1 MIISWIN
8 LIRFVRAI
16 LIAMG
21 FLWIPI
27 ESYEGVSNTDVVLP
41 YWGFLSVCLV
51 LGLIYFLVDGLRFS
65 GYLRTSVTIVS
76 NSFDSTIIVRF
87 GDIFKH
93 EGWKAISVNDFF
105 DSIVD
110 DDLVSRT
117 SLHGTVIN
125 TFWSG
130 DSEAWQREVNSDLSE
145 ATFECVQRTKGNTR
159 KFPVGTTVSSSSKA
173 QKFLFVVLGQT
184 NVDDNVASATTDDL
198 ARSVRGMLS
207 KARTVCAGQPLIIPL
222 MGSGLSRVGI
232 RSAILIDIILA
243 VLFQETKKAK
253 ITDSI
258 VLVLPREKIG
268 EINLGAV
275 ERDWK

>member
-1 MIISWIN
+1 M
-8 LIRFVRAI
+8 
-16 LIAMG
+16 AMG
-21 FLWIPI
+21 AFWVPI
-27 ESYEGVSNTDVVLP
+27 EAFEGLTNSDVVLP
-41 YWGFLSVCLV
+41 YWGFILV
-51 LGLIYFLVDGLRFS
+51 SLGLGGSYFVVEGFYLN
-65 GYLRTSVTIVS
+65 GYIRRRITITS
-76 NSFDSTIIVRF
+76 NSFDTKITVKF

-93 EGWKAISVNDFF
+93 DGWKAISVNNFF

-117 SLHGTVIN
+117 SLHGQVIN

-130 DSEAWQREVNSDLSE
+130 NSEAWQREVNSDLSE
-145 ATFECVQRTKGNTR
+145 AEFEYVQRTKGNTR
-159 KFPVGTTVSSSSKA
+159 KFPVGTTVSSSSQG

-184 NVDDNVASATTDDL
+184 NVENNVASATTDDL
-198 ARSVRGMLS
+198 IRSVRGMLS
-207 KARTVCAGQPLIIPL
+207 KARSVCAGQPLVIPL

-232 RSAILIDIILA
+232 KSTILIDIILA
-243 VLFQETKKAK
+243 VLFEETKKAK

-258 VLVLPREKIG
+258 VLVLPGEKMS